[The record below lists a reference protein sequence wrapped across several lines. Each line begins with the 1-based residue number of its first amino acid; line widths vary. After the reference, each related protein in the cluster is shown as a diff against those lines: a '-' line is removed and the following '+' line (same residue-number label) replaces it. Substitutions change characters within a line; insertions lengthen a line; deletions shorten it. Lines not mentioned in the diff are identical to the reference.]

1 MSKIQPYFLGL
12 TWLPKLGPIRALSSI
27 YRLRKKPRVSKGHEL
42 PGGVRRHAPR
52 KFFEMYMRGDAIWC
66 ILRNVIVC
74 TAFVASGW
82 FFRYSYF
89 YTVMITLFWV
99 GKLGVFFWG
108 GGKLLPLKYPRQS
121 PVNTVHL
128 PGADVHSWAEWVP
141 ARVGIGFLWGCFGC
155 NCAQMAPGGTES
167 DFGMQGWIR
176 FLGLKQIF
184 LIFSV

>member
-12 TWLPKLGPIRALSSI
+12 TWLPKLGPIRALSRI

-42 PGGVRRHAPR
+42 PGGGPATCPPEVFWNVYARRCNLVH
-52 KFFEMYMRGDAIWC
+52 FEKCYS
-66 ILRNVIVC
+66 VC

-99 GKLGVFFWG
+99 GKLGVLG
-108 GGKLLPLKYPRQS
+108 GELLPLKYPRQS

-141 ARVGIGFLWGCFGC
+141 ATVGTGFLWGCFGC